1 MRKRVNPS
9 QLPGLVGL
17 AVALLLA
24 LVSTNALA
32 QSRPAQGV
40 SPRPKSPPPPLF
52 PRHRRG
58 IYKNSEGIEVIDA
71 TPQSPPLETDDPGV
85 PDKGEYEINLSLQAD
100 VSKEENTVDVL
111 FVDANYG
118 LLPKIAGHEL
128 PTQLKFEFPVRAANE
143 GGDPYTFGI
152 GAAEF
157 GVKLNF
163 YNDERSGLSVSVYP
177 QLEFQTPGADSVQKG
192 LADPGQTLVLPLLVA
207 KQFHYFT
214 FDGNGGLEAPLH
226 APGRET
232 TGILGAAIGRAF
244 TRKVAAMIEVRNE
257 SSLDFQSNHLT
268 FLNVGFMHGVR
279 NVIVYTKLGHS
290 LFSDD
295 GFGHAYIGVGMKLLV
310 NQKQ

>member
-1 MRKRVNPS
+1 
-9 QLPGLVGL
+9 
-17 AVALLLA
+17 
-24 LVSTNALA
+24 
-32 QSRPAQGV
+32 
-40 SPRPKSPPPPLF
+40 
-52 PRHRRG
+52 
-58 IYKNSEGIEVIDA
+58 
-71 TPQSPPLETDDPGV
+71 
-85 PDKGEYEINLSLQAD
+85 
-100 VSKEENTVDVL
+100 
-111 FVDANYG
+111 
-118 LLPKIAGHEL
+118 
-128 PTQLKFEFPVRAANE
+128 VRAANE

-152 GAAEF
+152 GAAKF

-163 YNDERSGLSVSVYP
+163 HNDEYSGLSVSVYP

-214 FDGNGGLEAPLH
+214 FVGNGGLEAPLH

-232 TGILGAAIGRAF
+232 TSILGAAIGRAF